1 MFAFSEK
8 SCYIFEI
15 FGKASLMTEKTK
27 LLVVEDEDSLRTLIK
42 SELEDEGY
50 VVTGAEN
57 GERALE
63 ELSKED
69 FGIVIL
75 DIRMPGM
82 DGMEVLKI
90 IRQKNLADK
99 VIMLTAVDE
108 LKIARESLQ
117 LGANDFLT
125 KPYSFKNLLTCI
137 DRVMKE

>member
-1 MFAFSEK
+1 
-8 SCYIFEI
+8 
-15 FGKASLMTEKTK
+15 MTKK
-27 LLVVEDEDSLRTLIK
+27 GRLLVVEDEDALRKLIK
-42 SELEDEGY
+42 SELEEEGY
-50 VVTGAEN
+50 FVGDAES

-63 ELSKED
+63 ELAKD
-69 FGIVIL
+69 NYGVVIL

-82 DGMEVLKI
+82 DGMEVLRI
-90 IRQKNLADK
+90 IRQKNLAEK

>member
-1 MFAFSEK
+1 
-8 SCYIFEI
+8 
-15 FGKASLMTEKTK
+15 MTAKTR
-27 LLVVEDEDSLRTLIK
+27 LLVVEDEDALRMLIK
-42 SELEDEGY
+42 NELEDEGY
-50 VVTGAEN
+50 VVGEAAN

-63 ELSKED
+63 ELAKDSYA
-69 FGIVIL
+69 IVIL

-82 DGMEVLKI
+82 DGMEVLRI
-90 IRQKNLADK
+90 IRQKNLAEK

-137 DRVMKE
+137 NRVMKE